1 MGALGKVL
9 TTLCSERCSA
19 VGAFQPVGEAE
30 GRDNP
35 RMEPRQR
42 RLCQV
47 GLQSQ

>member
-9 TTLCSERCSA
+9 TTLCLERWST
-19 VGAFQPVGEAE
+19 VGAFHPVGEAE
-30 GRDNP
+30 CGDNP

-47 GLQSQ
+47 GPQSQ